1 MKHTIVAAQLL
12 YCSPLDTTNIS
23 LFLPYTFIEG
33 IPKGYRTNTILIMH
47 NIQRRNQAI
56 RQRFFEEL
64 GKGLP
69 IMEAYAKVGHE
80 FYLGERRV
88 REIIAEKK

>member
-1 MKHTIVAAQLL
+1 MYAIF
-12 YCSPLDTTNIS
+12 S
-23 LFLPYTFIEG
+23 LFFSYTSIEG

-64 GKGLP
+64 GKGMP